1 VAMLILS
8 TDTGIGGNDAL
19 RAGDVRSVLVGGFG
33 DDTLTAGNGG
43 NVIFGDNGQVTL
55 AANGDLVELITIS
68 PTIGGND
75 IGRSGIGDDVLLG
88 GNGNDELFGSDGTNI
103 VIGDNAQVTYVAG
116 ELRLAQTIDLYEG
129 GNDILH
135 GGSGLSVLFGG
146 VGNDLLYGL
155 FTQDVMVG
163 DYGAITF
170 IDGKAVS
177 LVRFGSAT
185 NSPDLIASSQDVVF
199 AAAPPASDRQETNHP
214 GKVTAARRMEQLL
227 ASIAAPGYH
236 APVVDVS
243 TQPVTVVTH
252 SRGGDAPVVA
262 ATEPAQPG
270 DFDTGP
276 ATGAGPAKPQ
286 ADPDCIPAESLA
298 ADGEVV
304 VPCAVPAVPVAPET
318 PASAQDSSGELNIA
332 LAGLVGA
339 QVLQARS
346 GVARQF
352 DPRSGKWLAAP
363 AAGRTGVRL
372 DLQPVRPAL
381 ATVTAPLA
389 AARRELPGMAIVEL
403 QAAQPARRAVAID
416 WGDSLSDREP
426 ETTA

>member
-1 VAMLILS
+1 MVTLIVS
-8 TDTGIGGNDAL
+8 TDTGTGGNDAL
-19 RAGDVRSVLVGGFG
+19 RAGAGRNVLVGGAG
-33 DDTLTAGNGG
+33 DDSLVAGDGG

-55 AANGDLVELITIS
+55 AANGDLIELITIS

-116 ELRLAQTIDLYEG
+116 VLRLAQTIDLYEG
-129 GNDILH
+129 GDDILH

-170 IDGKAVS
+170 IDGRAVS

-185 NSPDLIASSQDVVF
+185 NSPDLIASAQDVVF
-199 AAAPPASDRQETNHP
+199 AAAPPASDSHETGRP
-214 GKVTAARRMEQLL
+214 GMLAAARRMEQLL
-227 ASIAAPGYH
+227 ASIAAPGYK
-236 APVVDVS
+236 AAVVDAS

-252 SRGGDAPVVA
+252 SRGGEMQAVA
-262 ATEPAQPG
+262 AVAPAQPG

-276 ATGAGPAKPQ
+276 ATGAGPARPQ
-286 ADPDCIPAESLA
+286 ADPDCLPAEPVVI
-298 ADGEVV
+298 DGEVV
-304 VPCAVPAVPVAPET
+304 VPCAAPVTPEAPAVAPE
-318 PASAQDSSGELNIA
+318 SSGELNIA

-339 QVLQARS
+339 QALQVRS

-352 DPRSGKWLAAP
+352 DARSGKWLATAV
-363 AAGRTGVRL
+363 AGRTGVRL
-372 DLQPVRPAL
+372 DLQQAGPQVAS
-381 ATVTAPLA
+381 ATAPLA
-389 AARRELPGMAIVEL
+389 AVSHDIAGVAIVEL
-403 QAAQPARRAVAID
+403 QAAAPARRAVAID
-416 WGDSLSDREP
+416 WGDSLTDREP